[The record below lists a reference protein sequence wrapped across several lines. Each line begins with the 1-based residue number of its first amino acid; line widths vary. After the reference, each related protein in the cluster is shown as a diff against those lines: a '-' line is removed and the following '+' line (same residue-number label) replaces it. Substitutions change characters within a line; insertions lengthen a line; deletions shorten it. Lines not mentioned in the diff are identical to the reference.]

1 MSRLGAKNW
10 VASGTQSVTVTG
22 LAFWNTDYTASAQV
36 TDVMCTTTSWSSST
50 KVACMT
56 LVMIQSPVYS
66 RVTVGSVTSTA
77 VGTFS
82 YDGE

>member
-50 KVACMT
+50 KVACVT
-56 LVMIQSPVYS
+56 PVTRTKGVY
-66 RVTVGSVTSTA
+66 VLLTIGSVMSTSA
-77 VGTFS
+77 GTFS
-82 YDGE
+82 FNGA